1 MEQERERALE
11 EENRKAQ
18 EEARRVAEEVRRAEF
33 EAEEARLK
41 QGNYSIINHFNFF
54 TFRNNLSFHYIF
66 YVALRHEMK
75 LVTSVHTFSFVHEH
89 KNHNRSGSRQATR
102 GD

>member
-11 EENRKAQ
+11 EQNRKAQ

-41 QGNYSIINHFNFF
+41 QGNYSIINHFNFSLFETICRFIIFF
-54 TFRNNLSFHYIF
+54 T
-66 YVALRHEMK
+66 
-75 LVTSVHTFSFVHEH
+75 
-89 KNHNRSGSRQATR
+89 
-102 GD
+102 